1 MISQKLLSWNKTK
14 QKEKSLRDA
23 TRIRDTLTH
32 TQEAPKNI
40 ELEAIGYSQRT
51 WNQAMQALS
60 VLSSSV

>member
-14 QKEKSLRDA
+14 QEEKSLRDA

-51 WNQAMQALS
+51 WREAGR
-60 VLSSSV
+60 